1 MVVIKSKSI
10 NIYFE
15 KSAKI
20 SISRIKIGCHQKI
33 VNININIVEWC
44 PAFSQNQYQH
54 SWNHSKLANI
64 KILNF
69 EILCLSIKININ
81 IFETIS
87 KVSISISIFL

>member
-69 EILCLSIKININ
+69 EILCPSIKININ